1 MRKEFTTTAALI
13 AAVAAG
19 WLWYNPVAGQVS
31 SVETKAQP
39 AAGWEPPRTTWGH
52 PDLQGVWDPTTGT
65 PLERPPEYKD
75 REFLTDEEAAER
87 ERTRFAQFD
96 SPDRGPQ
103 NRTGDYGS
111 VWREGSKN
119 ALNRTSLIVDPPDGR
134 LPPLTPAA
142 RQAAAARQAERRSRG
157 PADDWTDL
165 SLWTRCVTRG
175 TPRIPNNYNS
185 NLHIVQVP
193 ERVTIYY
200 EMIHET
206 RTVWLDGRPHLTPNI
221 RLWNGDSRGHWEGTT
236 LVVETT
242 NFNDKQQFNGL
253 SMSTATLI
261 ERFTRT
267 APDQIDYR
275 FTIDDPSTYS
285 RPFTVTEPMVRNSA
299 PYYEYACH
307 EGNYGLR
314 NILAG
319 ARAEEKEGRKA
330 TGRYGDE
337 GTANEQPTG
346 R

>member
-1 MRKEFTTTAALI
+1 MRRTIKTSVAGLI
-13 AAVAAG
+13 TLLAVA
-19 WLWYNPVAGQVS
+19 WLVQNSLAGQ
-31 SVETKAQP
+31 
-39 AAGWEPPRTTWGH
+39 AADSEWPVPRTPWGH
-52 PDLQGVWDPTTGT
+52 PDLQGIWDPTTGT
-65 PLERPPEYKD
+65 PLERPPQYKD

-96 SPDRGPQ
+96 SPDRGPG
-103 NRTGDYGS
+103 NPTGDYGS

-134 LPPLTPAA
+134 LPPLT
-142 RQAAAARQAERRSRG
+142 AAAKEAASSRAAIRRARG

-165 SLWTRCVTRG
+165 PLWTRCVTRG

-185 NLHIVQVP
+185 NLHIAQNR

-206 RTVWLDGRPHLTPNI
+206 RTIWLDGRPHLSPNI

-242 NFNDKQQFNGL
+242 NFNDKQEFNRL
-253 SMSTATLI
+253 PMSTATLI

-267 APDQIDYR
+267 GPDQVDYR
-275 FTIDDPSTYS
+275 FTINDPATYT
-285 RPFTVTEPMVRNSA
+285 RPVTVIEPMVRNA
-299 PYYEYACH
+299 LPYYEYACH
-307 EGNYGLR
+307 ESNYGLR
-314 NILAG
+314 NILSG
-319 ARAEEKEGRKA
+319 ARAEEKAGRGA

-337 GTANEQPTG
+337 GAAPDPP
-346 R
+346 RRR